1 MVIIFDKD
9 LTTQR
14 TLIVD
19 NIQEQVMENRITG
32 SYEREM
38 VEGFQAQ
45 DLSNFTNRSFTTLNV
60 YDNEGNALPI
70 QKTYNYIDMVQVSY
84 MDAINV
90 YSVIISILNSSPK
103 ISHVFLLQLEI
114 SPLRTSKCEYY
125 KEYFNGAP
133 LIPITKPYFNG
144 WAGSLEIGV
153 IKNDKVVPIG
163 YLSGLSDEIK
173 ANYKDY
179 KGKVIEVGAMEV
191 LETGG
196 LRHAKMLNFRPDL
209 TIKEC
214 TWEKIWGN
222 ENKQP

>member
-90 YSVIISILNSSPK
+90 YSVIISILN
-103 ISHVFLLQLEI
+103 QAE
-114 SPLRTSKCEYY
+114 
-125 KEYFNGAP
+125 
-133 LIPITKPYFNG
+133 
-144 WAGSLEIGV
+144 
-153 IKNDKVVPIG
+153 
-163 YLSGLSDEIK
+163 
-173 ANYKDY
+173 
-179 KGKVIEVGAMEV
+179 
-191 LETGG
+191 
-196 LRHAKMLNFRPDL
+196 
-209 TIKEC
+209 
-214 TWEKIWGN
+214 
-222 ENKQP
+222 

>member
-14 TLIVD
+14 TLVVD

-90 YSVIISILNSSPK
+90 YSVIISILN
-103 ISHVFLLQLEI
+103 Q
-114 SPLRTSKCEYY
+114 
-125 KEYFNGAP
+125 A
-133 LIPITKPYFNG
+133 
-144 WAGSLEIGV
+144 
-153 IKNDKVVPIG
+153 
-163 YLSGLSDEIK
+163 
-173 ANYKDY
+173 
-179 KGKVIEVGAMEV
+179 
-191 LETGG
+191 
-196 LRHAKMLNFRPDL
+196 
-209 TIKEC
+209 
-214 TWEKIWGN
+214 
-222 ENKQP
+222 Q

>member
-90 YSVIISILNSSPK
+90 YSVIISILN
-103 ISHVFLLQLEI
+103 Q
-114 SPLRTSKCEYY
+114 
-125 KEYFNGAP
+125 A
-133 LIPITKPYFNG
+133 
-144 WAGSLEIGV
+144 
-153 IKNDKVVPIG
+153 
-163 YLSGLSDEIK
+163 
-173 ANYKDY
+173 
-179 KGKVIEVGAMEV
+179 
-191 LETGG
+191 
-196 LRHAKMLNFRPDL
+196 
-209 TIKEC
+209 
-214 TWEKIWGN
+214 
-222 ENKQP
+222 Q

>member
-38 VEGFQAQ
+38 VEGFKTQ

-60 YDNEGNALPI
+60 YDNDGNALPI

-90 YSVIISILNSSPK
+90 YSVIISILN
-103 ISHVFLLQLEI
+103 Q
-114 SPLRTSKCEYY
+114 
-125 KEYFNGAP
+125 A
-133 LIPITKPYFNG
+133 
-144 WAGSLEIGV
+144 
-153 IKNDKVVPIG
+153 
-163 YLSGLSDEIK
+163 
-173 ANYKDY
+173 
-179 KGKVIEVGAMEV
+179 
-191 LETGG
+191 
-196 LRHAKMLNFRPDL
+196 
-209 TIKEC
+209 
-214 TWEKIWGN
+214 
-222 ENKQP
+222 Q